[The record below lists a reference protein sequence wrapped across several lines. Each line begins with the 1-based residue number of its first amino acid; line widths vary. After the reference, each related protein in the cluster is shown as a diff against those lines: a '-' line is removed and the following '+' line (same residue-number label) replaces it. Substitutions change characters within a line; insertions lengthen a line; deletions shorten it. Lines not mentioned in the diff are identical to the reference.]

1 MITKKI
7 NNNILARLITDFE
20 SYKIKGIHIV
30 FRPKGY
36 ILVLG
41 GFGSFKRPDFIEIVQ
56 QR

>member
-1 MITKKI
+1 MITKI
-7 NNNILARLITDFE
+7 NNILARLITDFE
-20 SYKIKGIHIV
+20 SYKKGIHIV